1 MSKVKIVGNKE
12 AEQSFYGQLVLG
24 EGVSSSLDE
33 ILANE
38 ARKAGRL
45 TFLS

>member
-1 MSKVKIVGNKE
+1 MSKIKIVGNEE

-24 EGVSSSLDE
+24 EGVSNSLDE
-33 ILANE
+33 QLAKE

-45 TFLS
+45 PFLS